1 MIATPVPATDAP
13 VYSTLA
19 VSRTTGIPAT
29 TILAWERRYGLLR
42 PHRDGGGRRVYSQAD
57 VELLLAMRA
66 RTTDGVR
73 AEMAA
78 RELLAVDGL
87 PMPTTRPRLV
97 YLPTDINEVGCL
109 HCGETSGELQLQSAP
124 DGPLARF
131 VLAPGAVPPRRGPG
145 NRPRCG
151 RCDGDLFVEARES
164 RTLPP
169 FLCGATQP
177 AVQGAA

>member
-1 MIATPVPATDAP
+1 MIATPLPATDVP

-29 TILAWERRYGLLR
+29 TILAWERRYGLPR
-42 PHRDGGGRRVYSQAD
+42 PHRDSGGRRVYSQAD
-57 VELLLAMRA
+57 VEMLRAMRA
-66 RTTDGVR
+66 RTADGVR

-78 RELLAVDGL
+78 RELLAVDGPPL
-87 PMPTTRPRLV
+87 PPSRPRLV
-97 YLPTDINEVGCL
+97 YLPTDIKEVGCL
-109 HCGETSGELQLQSAP
+109 HCGELSGELQLQRAP
-124 DGPLARF
+124 HGPLARF

-169 FLCGATQP
+169 FCRAATQSP
-177 AVQGAA
+177 VQGAA